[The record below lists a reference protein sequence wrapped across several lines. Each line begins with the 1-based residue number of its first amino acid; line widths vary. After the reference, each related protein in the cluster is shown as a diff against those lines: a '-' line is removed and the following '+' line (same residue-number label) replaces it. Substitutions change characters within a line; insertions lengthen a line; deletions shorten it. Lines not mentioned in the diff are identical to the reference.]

1 MYENLLELIGSTPLL
16 KLNHLARDLPGEVA
30 VKLEFFNPGGS
41 VKDRIAWAMIREAEE
56 EGKLI
61 PGKSV
66 VIEPTSGNTGI
77 GLAMVCA
84 VRGYRAIIVMPETMS
99 VERYNLLKAFGAEVV
114 LTPGERGMQ
123 GAVDKARE
131 LVENTPHAFLAGQF
145 ENEAN
150 PRVHYRTTAREIWED
165 TGGKVDIFVAGA
177 GTGGTITGVAGYLKE
192 KKTGVRV
199 VAVEPADSAVL
210 SGGAPGPHKI
220 QGLGAGFVP
229 RVLDTRLLDEVIP
242 VTYQD
247 AMETARRLAREEG
260 VLAGISSGAAV
271 WAALQVAAREESK
284 DKLVVTLIPDTGER
298 YLSTSLFRQ
307 V

>member
-165 TGGKVDIFVAGA
+165 TGGKVDIFVAGV